1 MFIDIARSG
10 VVGRREIT
18 RGFRLKKWYWK
29 LGSIVFFALPVL
41 LAGCRLPGREGPVS
55 QSVAESRKLSRQGVA
70 AMERGQQQQAE
81 ELLARAVKACPAD
94 PEAHRNYAETLWLH
108 GSRAE
113 AIAQMEEVARNGSE
127 DAAFYTRLAEMYLAS
142 GRIEAAG
149 QSVQQALDLD
159 PKLASA
165 WAVRG
170 GVMRASVQPRQALA
184 DYLRALGYAPG
195 DNKIL
200 LEVAELYRQ
209 LDQPER
215 ALQTLQVLA
224 DSYAPGE
231 EPQRVLYLTGMAYTA
246 LGRGNEAVDSF
257 SAALMRDKPT
267 PELLYRLGEA
277 ELLAG
282 HADEAFAAAQQA
294 LALDPQH
301 QPSRELIGR
310 IELARRPAE
319 AGKAMR

>member
-1 MFIDIARSG
+1 M
-10 VVGRREIT
+10 VV
-18 RGFRLKKWYWK
+18 
-29 LGSIVFFALPVL
+29 LGAMLAL
-41 LAGCRLPGREGPVS
+41 LAGCRLPGRDGPVS
-55 QSVAESRKLSRQGVA
+55 QSLAESRKLSRQGVA
-70 AMERGQQQQAE
+70 AMERGQRQQAE
-81 ELLARAVKACPAD
+81 ELLAQAVKVCPAD
-94 PEAHRNYAETLWLH
+94 PEARRNYAETLWLH

-113 AIAQMEEVARNGSE
+113 AISQMEEAARSGGE
-127 DAAFYTRLAEMYLAS
+127 DAAFWTRLAEMYLAIDRVEQS
-142 GRIEAAG
+142 G
-149 QSVQQALDLD
+149 QSVRQALDLD

-170 GVMRASVQPRQALA
+170 GVMRASGQPREALA

-231 EPQRVLYLTGMAYTA
+231 EPQQVLYLTGMAYTA
-246 LGRGNEAVDSF
+246 LGRHGDAVESF
-257 SAALMRDKPT
+257 SAAVIRDKPT
-267 PELLYRLGEA
+267 PEILYRLAEA

-282 HADEAFAAAQQA
+282 YADEAVKVAQQA

-301 QPSRELIGR
+301 QPSRDLIGR
-310 IELARRPAE
+310 IELARRNEEP
-319 AGKAMR
+319 GKMLR

>member
-1 MFIDIARSG
+1 MVI
-10 VVGRREIT
+10 
-18 RGFRLKKWYWK
+18 
-29 LGSIVFFALPVL
+29 LGAVLALLV
-41 LAGCRLPGREGPVS
+41 GCRLPGREGPVS
-55 QSVAESRKLSRQGVA
+55 QSLAESRKLSRQGVA

-81 ELLARAVKACPAD
+81 ALLAQAVKVCPAD
-94 PEAHRNYAETLWLH
+94 NEARRNYAETLWLH

-113 AIAQMEEVARNGSE
+113 AIAQMEEVARSGGA
-127 DAAFYTRLAEMYLAS
+127 DAAFWTRLTEMYLAA
-142 GRIEAAG
+142 GRVDAAG

-170 GVMRASVQPRQALA
+170 GVMRASGQQRQALA

-231 EPQRVLYLTGMAYTA
+231 EPQQVLYLTGLAYTA
-246 LGRGNEAVDSF
+246 LGRHGDAVDSF
-257 SAALMRDKPT
+257 SAALLRDKPT
-267 PELLYRLGEA
+267 PEILYRLGEA

-282 HADEAFAAAQQA
+282 RIDEAANVAQQA
-294 LALDPQH
+294 LVLDPQH
-301 QPSRELIGR
+301 KPSRELQNR
-310 IELARRPAE
+310 IELARHPQGQ
-319 AGKAMR
+319 GKMLR